1 MGILNKGIVEK
12 LAWFGANIATTLTIV
27 TVVVVSGPLGSEPI
41 PGSSGVS
48 GVPGIPG
55 SSGISGVPGIPGSSG
70 VPGSQGEI
78 GSSGVPGS
86 QGEIG
91 SSGVP
96 GSQGEI
102 GSSGVPGS
110 QGEIGS
116 SGIPGVDGAPGV
128 DGRDYSTIY
137 PVQRLNVPPAPL
149 GDARSIYAQSLVSQ
163 GYTPLS
169 SVEDFSIFTD
179 HESDEL
185 NTFGNR
191 EAYFRGTRYVL
202 TADIDFSESNND
214 VFSNRLVAF
223 EQDQN
228 GGVRELYFQG
238 TFDGAGFS
246 IKNFIQHQIQSRD
259 PAAFIPY
266 AGSGAVI
273 RNLTFENMEVSS
285 INGDF
290 DRGNFAGGVI
300 GYVNGPTVLENIT
313 IKDGV
318 VVAEEEAGGVVGVV
332 NDNLYLINV
341 NNINT
346 SVFGQNSAGG
356 LVGSTESVDDVIY
369 HLFIQDSSNSGT
381 LDSRNLNPIY
391 DDFMEYIELDYDEH
405 AGGFVGAIQE
415 NESVIILN
423 SYNTGEIIS
432 QEGEAAG
439 FIGDLNKSDLTV
451 IANSYNSGFVA
462 AFSNEAGGFVG
473 DLASTEKVFIQNS
486 FNLGQVHSTSSA
498 GGGFI
503 GELGSSSHETTT
515 ATTYITNAYNAGY
528 ISTQTYFD
536 DEKGGLIGQVNNDRH
551 VIITNSFNV
560 GSFSV
565 SVTDLSVPRY
575 LSRNGAIIGDPEGNV
590 ALDNVAFYVDETKP
604 ENYLNHAMQDLH
616 PLIGTRITDRTK
628 FEASSFMYQ
637 SIWNMDS
644 IWMFQ
649 DNGYPFPVLRNLTFV
664 NADNPFLFNPEFIND
679 TGIGD
684 YKVEY
689 DEVLEENIIH
699 ISELSVYAKDVE
711 TSFSNLNIQLYA
723 VLGSGVTI
731 QTVLATGDLFTAES
745 RTQFGIE
752 SIFEDLSV
760 FPTQGDGEYFF
771 YVVVTDNGGNQVMVE
786 INASIIYKI
795 AANNLPPNPGVLNVA
810 IGGLGPNILDVSISR
825 STDDLTRGEGLT
837 YYFVIAPN
845 TFDFASYN
853 PITNANQQGLL
864 FQQVYVGFNDD
875 FLNSSID
882 ISSLNLDSG
891 VYKTTVYVVDELN
904 AYSVYAIV
912 DLTIS

>member
-55 SSGISGVPGIPGSSG
+55 SSGVSGVPGIP
-70 VPGSQGEI
+70 

-191 EAYFRGTRYVL
+191 EAYFRGARYVL
-202 TADIDFSESNND
+202 TADIDFTESNND
-214 VFSNRLVAF
+214 VFRNRIVAF
-223 EQDQN
+223 EQDEI
-228 GGVRELYFQG
+228 GRVWELYFQG
-238 TFDGAGFS
+238 IFDGAGFS
-246 IKNFIQHQIQSRD
+246 IKNFTQHQTESVD

-266 AGSGAVI
+266 TGSGAVI

-285 INGDF
+285 INGGF
-290 DRGNFAGGVI
+290 FGNVAGGVI

-318 VVAEEEAGGVVGVV
+318 VVAEEEAGGVVGLV

-356 LVGSTESVDDVIY
+356 LVGSTESFDDWDDWDGIH

-391 DDFMEYIELDYDEH
+391 DDFMEYIAFDYDEH
-405 AGGFVGAIQE
+405 AGGFVGAIQK

-423 SYNTGEIIS
+423 SYNTGKIIS

-439 FIGDLNKSDLTV
+439 FIGDLTKSDLTV

-498 GGGFI
+498 VGGFI

-528 ISTQTYFD
+528 ISTQSYFD

-565 SVTDLSVPRY
+565 SVTNLSVPRY

-628 FEASSFMYQ
+628 FEVSSFMYQ
-637 SIWNMDS
+637 STWNMDS
-644 IWMFQ
+644 IWVFQ
-649 DNGYPFPVLRNLTFV
+649 INGYPFPVLRNLTFV
-664 NADNPFLFNPEFIND
+664 NADNPFLFNPDFIND
-679 TGIGD
+679 TEIWD

-689 DEVLEENIIH
+689 DEILEESFIH
-699 ISELSVYAKDVE
+699 ISELFVYARDVE
-711 TSFSNLNIQLYA
+711 TSVLNLNIQLYA
-723 VLGSGVTI
+723 VLGSGVNL

-752 SIFEDLSV
+752 SYFEDLSV

-771 YVVVTDNGGNQVMVE
+771 YVVVTDNGGNQVMEE
-786 INASIIYKI
+786 IEDSIEYKI
-795 AANNLPPNPGVLNVA
+795 AANNLPPNPGVHNVA

-825 STDDLTRGEGLT
+825 STDDLTQAEGLT

-864 FQQVYVGFNDD
+864 FQQVYDGFSGD
-875 FLNSSID
+875 FLNLSID

-891 VYKTTVYVVDELN
+891 VYKTTVYVVDKLN

>member
-55 SSGISGVPGIPGSSG
+55 SSGVSGVPGIPGSSG
-70 VPGSQGEI
+70 V
-78 GSSGVPGS
+78 SGVPG
-86 QGEIG
+86 I
-91 SSGVP
+91 P
-96 GSQGEI
+96 

-137 PVQRLNVPPAPL
+137 PVQRLNVPSAPL

-185 NTFGNR
+185 NTFGNP
-191 EAYFRGTRYVL
+191 EAYLRGTRYVL
-202 TADIDFSESNND
+202 TADIDFSQSNND
-214 VFSNRLVAF
+214 VFSNRLVAY
-223 EQDQN
+223 EQDEI
-228 GGVRELYFQG
+228 GRVDELYFQG

-246 IKNFIQHQIQSRD
+246 IKNFIQHQIESRD

-273 RNLTFENMEVSS
+273 RNVTFEDLEVSS
-285 INGDF
+285 TDDANDYGL
-290 DRGNFAGGVI
+290 FAGGVV
-300 GYVNGPTVLENIT
+300 GFVDGPTVLENIT
-313 IKDGV
+313 IKDSL
-318 VVAEEEAGGVVGVV
+318 VVAPWDAGGVVGSV

-341 NNINT
+341 HNINT
-346 SVFGQNSAGG
+346 EVFAANNVGG
-356 LVGSTESVDDVIY
+356 LIGSTETEDEYHIY
-369 HLFIQDSSNSGT
+369 IQDSVNTAT
-381 LDSRNLNPIY
+381 LDSRNLDPI
-391 DDFMEYIELDYDEH
+391 FSAFLEYSDSSH
-405 AGGFVGAIQE
+405 HVGGLIGSIGE

-423 SYNTGEIIS
+423 SKNIGEIIS
-432 QEGEAAG
+432 EGGEAGG
-439 FIGDLNKSDLTV
+439 FVGWLGKSDLTV

-462 AFSNEAGGFVG
+462 ALSDEAGGFVG
-473 DLASTEKVFIQNS
+473 DLGSGEPIYIQNS
-486 FNLGQVHSTSSA
+486 FNVGQVHSRSSA
-498 GGGFI
+498 VGGFI
-503 GELGSSSHETTT
+503 GELGGTSSATTT
-515 ATTYITNAYNAGY
+515 STTFISNSYNAGY
-528 ISTQTYFD
+528 ISTQAYFD

-590 ALDNVAFYVDETKP
+590 ALDNVAFYVDQTKP

-664 NADNPFLFNPEFIND
+664 NADNPFLFNPEFSDEIQ
-679 TGIGD
+679 IGD
-684 YKVEY
+684 YGVEY
-689 DEVLEENIIH
+689 DEILEESFIH
-699 ISELSVYAKDVE
+699 ISELFVYARDVE

-723 VLGSGVTI
+723 VLGSGVNI

-752 SIFEDLSV
+752 STFEDLSV

-771 YVVVTDNGGNQVMVE
+771 YVVVTDNGGNQVMEE
-786 INASIIYKI
+786 IEDSIEYKI
-795 AANNLPPNPGVLNVA
+795 AANNLPPNPGVLTVA

-825 STDDLTRGEGLT
+825 STDDLTRVEGLT

-864 FQQVYVGFNDD
+864 FQQVYDGFSGD
-875 FLNSSID
+875 FLNLSID

-891 VYKTTVYVVDELN
+891 VYKTTVYVVDKLN